1 MRGIANAAFFYCII
15 AANLTWLLE
24 PLDVTTVV
32 ILKRILKNEFTQS
45 LGYPKCQQG
54 QLPTIPIIVK
64 AVRTILQGHA
74 WRRTIA
80 YCGAMATED
89 VVGDSLKLELCVEA
103 IAHMSRARGR
113 GEEVQL

>member
-24 PLDVTTVV
+24 PLDVTTLV

-54 QLPTIPIIVK
+54 QLPTIPIIPQSEF
-64 AVRTILQGHA
+64 TL
-74 WRRTIA
+74 
-80 YCGAMATED
+80 
-89 VVGDSLKLELCVEA
+89 
-103 IAHMSRARGR
+103 
-113 GEEVQL
+113 